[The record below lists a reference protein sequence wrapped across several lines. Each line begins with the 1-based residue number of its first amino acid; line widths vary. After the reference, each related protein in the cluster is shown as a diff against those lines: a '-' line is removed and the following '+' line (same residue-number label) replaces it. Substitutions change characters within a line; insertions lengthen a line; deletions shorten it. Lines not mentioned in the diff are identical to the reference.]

1 MKAQRRTTALSF
13 LFVGFIAVIAL
24 FLLTPKLWTPT
35 RHQRDSQAARVRMNE
50 LEAALRLF
58 SFDTGRFPTTREG
71 LEALVGA
78 PGDLKSWN
86 GPYLTRLDILNDPWN
101 RPFIYRCPGQ
111 HGAFDIF
118 TFGRDGIEGGEGE
131 DADIT
136 TGQR

>member
-1 MKAQRRTTALSF
+1 MS
-13 LFVGFIAVIAL
+13 
-24 FLLTPKLWTPT
+24 
-35 RHQRDSQAARVRMNE
+35 E
-50 LEAALRLF
+50 LETALRLF
-58 SFDTGRFPTTREG
+58 SFDAGRFPTTREG

-78 PGDLKSWN
+78 SGDLKSWK
-86 GPYLTRLDILNDPWN
+86 GPYLTRPDILNDPWN

-111 HGAFDIF
+111 HGAYDLF